1 MLKGSIGIH
10 SECIADRDSKCTTDR
25 HSDRLTYSIIV
36 HAGWT
41 IS

>member
-1 MLKGSIGIH
+1 MFKSSIGKH
-10 SECIADRDSKCTTDR
+10 SEYIADRYSKCTANQ

-41 IS
+41 I